1 MAVVAGEI
9 ARNADSPSMRR
20 DAGVL
25 TSQIKTCREAIAN
38 LMAAGGHARA
48 VGGGRER
55 LDRFLDSIAVR
66 CRTMRPEAT
75 IDCDWQRILPAPD
88 VFAEQALKQALL
100 ALLNNAVDASP
111 KHVQFSG
118 RRDADSLR
126 LTITDRGSG
135 LADRDMD
142 KLGRTFFT
150 TKPPGKGA
158 GLGLVL
164 ASRAVERL
172 GGTLRWTNRSG
183 GGTQVDLSLPLGPL
197 SLETEG

>member
-1 MAVVAGEI
+1 M
-9 ARNADSPSMRR
+9 
-20 DAGVL
+20 
-25 TSQIKTCREAIAN
+25 
-38 LMAAGGHARA
+38 
-48 VGGGRER
+48 
-55 LDRFLDSIAVR
+55 
-66 CRTMRPEAT
+66 
-75 IDCDWQRILPAPD
+75 
-88 VFAEQALKQALL
+88 L
-100 ALLNNAVDASP
+100 ALLNNAIDASP
-111 KHVQFSG
+111 KHVQFFG
-118 RRDADSLR
+118 RREVDRLH

-135 LADRDMD
+135 LADGDID

-183 GGTQVDLSLPLGPL
+183 GGTQVDVLLPLEPL